1 MDNDSASRSLGCAS
15 FRRSFRAWH
24 AILLAT
30 FAVGAFSIFFRLGE
44 AKSLGSHEGYA
55 IVPAREMLLTGDYVV
70 PRFGGMPRLQKPP
83 LIYWSILAAAKVTG
97 TLDVTTARLP
107 AAIAGLLL
115 GGLVCLWGYRWYG
128 RAGAI
133 GALAAQL
140 TSVYVLVFA
149 RKAEA
154 DLILVFL
161 IAAAVALVVG
171 HREGESK
178 RRTFAR
184 WIGIWACAAVT
195 WLGKF
200 HFGPAMIFAPAIC
213 WLCLERR
220 WRMLVGIVNPV
231 GLLLFAAAAGIW
243 PAMILE
249 RLPQAWDIWQEETI
263 GRAVGELGHQPFW
276 FYLPHLVV
284 WTLPWTLF
292 AVLAWP
298 ASWKAAFPGL
308 RNEVAHLKASTAP
321 FLARLSAAWDRLV
334 RNGDPRERFLWVWLG
349 VTFVMVTVSANKHPH
364 YILPALPAFSLW
376 TARRFSQLAQQ
387 ARRGERLLPVPLA
400 TAVSALAAGLI
411 AVPLAFP
418 GSLPSEIG
426 SIVTL
431 TTIVVGGAIAG
442 AGWLL
447 CCRRPRTAA
456 CLLLGAWVI
465 AYGTATEWLVPA
477 EDHRAGAYAFA
488 EAVRQRYGDEAEI
501 GIYGMHQD
509 AAVWHL
515 GEPVFRAERP
525 EQVAERLKTAGRL
538 RLLTLEAH
546 EQSLAKLGELKVIAQ
561 FEDQPGLPRVE
572 LGHYRQM
579 VLVELTRLRAAGDSV
594 RRD

>member
-1 MDNDSASRSLGCAS
+1 MDNESASRTFGLAS
-15 FRRSFRAWH
+15 FRSAFRSWH

-44 AKSLGSHEGYA
+44 SKSLGSHEGYA

-83 LIYWSILAAAKVTG
+83 LIYWSILAAANVTG
-97 TLDVTTARLP
+97 TLDITTARLP
-107 AAIAGLLL
+107 AAIAGMLL
-115 GGLVCLWGYRWYG
+115 GALICAWGYRWYG

-154 DLILVFL
+154 DLILVLL
-161 IAAAVALVVG
+161 IATALAMLVG
-171 HREGESK
+171 YREGESK

-184 WIGIWACAAVT
+184 WTGIWACAAVT

-200 HFGPAMIFAPAIC
+200 HFGPAMIFGPVVC

-220 WRMLVGIVNPV
+220 WRLLLGIFNPV
-231 GLLLFAAAAGIW
+231 GILMFAAAAGIW

-249 RLPQAWDIWQEETI
+249 RVPHAWEIWQEETI

-276 FYLPHLVV
+276 YYLPHLAT

-298 ASWKAAFPGL
+298 ASWTFAFPRL
-308 RNEVAHLKASTAP
+308 RHELESLRRGASP
-321 FLARLSAAWDRLV
+321 LLARLNAAWDRV
-334 RNGDPRERFLWVWLG
+334 IRNGDPRERFLWVWLA
-349 VTFVMVTVSANKHPH
+349 VTLAMVTVSANKHPH

-376 TARRFSQLAQQ
+376 TGRRFCQLAEQ
-387 ARRGERLLPVPLA
+387 ARRGERLIPLPLA
-400 TAVSALAAGLI
+400 IAVSVLAGGFAGALI
-411 AVPLAFP
+411 AFP
-418 GSLPSEIG
+418 GTAPFENALLS
-426 SIVTL
+426 TL
-431 TTIVVGGAIAG
+431 APLIVVAIAA

-447 CCRRPRTAA
+447 WCRRPRTAA
-456 CLLLGAWVI
+456 FVLLGVWVV
-465 AYGTATEWLVPA
+465 AYGTATKLIVPA

-488 EAVRQRYGDEAEI
+488 EAVRARYGDEAPI

-538 RLLTLEAH
+538 RLLTMEAH
-546 EQSLAKLGELKVIAQ
+546 KRSLAELGELTVVEQ
-561 FEDQPGLPRVE
+561 FQDQPGLPPVE
-572 LGHYRQM
+572 LDHYRQM
-579 VLVELTRLRAAGDSV
+579 VLVELVHPLTAGQAV